1 MRRLG
6 SYGLVALLA
15 AAPGCSFLLDFDG
28 TITDAAPP
36 PPDASRYEPNDTFA
50 EATAIE
56 CGKSYGPVAIDP
68 AGDRDLYTFT
78 LDAPRGVAVDL
89 LFAQADGDLDV
100 VLWTAAGAQLAD
112 SAGDDDNERIV
123 HAEPLAA
130 GDYVVE
136 VHGHDGQVVC
146 PRYSLLVSLL

>member
-6 SYGLVALLA
+6 WYGLVAVLA
-15 AAPGCSFLLDFDG
+15 GAPGCSFLLDFDG
-28 TITDAAPP
+28 TITDAAPA
-36 PPDASRYEPNDTFA
+36 PPDASPYEPNDTFA
-50 EATAIE
+50 AATAIE

-78 LDAPRGVAVDL
+78 LAAPRGVAVDL
-89 LFAQADGDLDV
+89 LFAHADGDLDV
-100 VLWTAAGAQLAD
+100 VLWTGAGLQIAASAD
-112 SAGDDDNERIV
+112 ADDNERIV
-123 HAEPLAA
+123 HAEPLVA

-136 VHGHDGQVVC
+136 VHGHDAEVVC